1 MTEKTFVGSKYLETL
16 EWGTLDLAK
25 IITDDLNLSAK
36 NKELPKGNYNV
47 VPFRTNEGDLLKVF
61 ANLDDYYEM
70 SRDKIN
76 ETYQDIKDIV
86 NEYNRVKHV
95 ESFLEKDR
103 RFYNENIY
111 LN

>member
-1 MTEKTFVGSKYLETL
+1 MMEKIFIGSKYLETL

-25 IITDDLNLSAK
+25 IITDDLNLSVK
-36 NKELPKGNYNV
+36 NKELPKGNYSV

-61 ANLDDYYEM
+61 ASLDNYYEM
-70 SRDKIN
+70 SDEKIN
-76 ETYQDIKDIV
+76 QVHEDIKQIV
-86 NEYNRVKHV
+86 NEYNRVKYV

-111 LN
+111 LD